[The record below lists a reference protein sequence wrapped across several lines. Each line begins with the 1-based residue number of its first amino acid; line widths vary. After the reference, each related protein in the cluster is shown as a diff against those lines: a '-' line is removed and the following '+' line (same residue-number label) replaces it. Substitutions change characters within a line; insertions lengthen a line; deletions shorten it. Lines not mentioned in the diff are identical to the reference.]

1 MKKKKPIN
9 RHNYYI
15 QSVDFSPV
23 IEQRFK
29 LLLILLFVLTSIII
43 IFLYYFQIVKKD
55 YYQLQV
61 DNLSEKIVESDSAP
75 RGRIYD
81 RNGNILVDN
90 QPVKTIYYKKP
101 TGISM
106 NEEIV
111 LAYKVAE
118 LIDVDYSS

>member
-90 QPVKTIYYKKP
+90 QY
-101 TGISM
+101 
-106 NEEIV
+106 IV
-111 LAYKVAE
+111 FM
-118 LIDVDYSS
+118 